1 VRWRD
6 LRAGLIALA
15 IVLAL
20 VEGCPIP
27 PPHET
32 LPWQQ
37 GYVSLIRP
45 VQRAVM
51 TPFAWIPRRL
61 RFTQRFALFQAAE
74 PDRFRLEIRGR
85 TASGEER
92 IVFRAGDDGEYAD
105 LLTQRRVRG
114 AWNPSDNPT
123 SQYAAFTRWFANRV
137 FDDHADIR
145 IVTFRFARVHI
156 EEGVPRDTGM
166 TAFNVTIHR
175 GRP

>member
-1 VRWRD
+1 MRWRD

-45 VQRAVM
+45 VQRAVL

-74 PDRFRLEIRGR
+74 SDRFRLEVRAR

-92 IVFRAGDDGEYAD
+92 VVFRAGDDGAYAD

-114 AWNPSDNPT
+114 VWNPTNRPT
-123 SQYAAFTRWFANRV
+123 SQWPRFVEWFSERV
-137 FDDHADIR
+137 FRDHADVVL
-145 IVTFRFARVHI
+145 VTFQLARVTI
-156 EEGVPRDTGM
+156 EDGEPRDTGDI
-166 TAFNVTIHR
+166 AFEAKR
-175 GRP
+175 GRR

>member
-1 VRWRD
+1 M
-6 LRAGLIALA
+6 
-15 IVLAL
+15 LAL

-61 RFTQRFALFQAAE
+61 RFTQRFALFQAADA
-74 PDRFRLEIRGR
+74 DRFRLEVRGR
-85 TASGEER
+85 TAAGEER
-92 IVFRAGDDGEYAD
+92 IVFRAGDDGEYTS

-114 AWNPSDNPT
+114 VWNPTDHPT
-123 SQYAAFTRWFANRV
+123 SQYTAFTGWFADRV
-137 FDDHADIR
+137 LADHPDLEILM
-145 IVTFRFARVHI
+145 FRFARVHI
-156 EEGVPRDTGM
+156 EDGAPRDTGER
-166 TAFNVTIHR
+166 AFEVTRYR